1 VKISPCHNWF
11 GVDRSKK
18 RGLVMFAECFFR
30 EGTIKDSSLSVRRT
44 VSGEALRK
52 KTRFNKWDIRWTPK
66 NGSLFLISTI
76 FSRTAPGSFRRLPVD
91 TLSFRNPASP
101 RS

>member
-1 VKISPCHNWF
+1 
-11 GVDRSKK
+11 
-18 RGLVMFAECFFR
+18 MFAGCFFL
-30 EGTIKDSSLSVRRT
+30 EGTIRDSSLSVRRT

-66 NGSLFLISTI
+66 NGSRFLISTI
-76 FSRTAPGSFRRLPVD
+76 FSRTGPGSFRHLPD
-91 TLSFRNPASP
+91 DLTGFRNPTSP